1 MLWLL
6 GFLGGLGCLGNV
18 SVPKC
23 VALAGIPH
31 WLGWGWC
38 TKLEAWDG
46 GSCPHG
52 QPQSLSPHQDP
63 GELPL
68 CDKDTGLRALVDCK
82 EGLEGTK
89 DSVLVMQLGA
99 APFCGGGEVK
109 SPILPL

>member
-6 GFLGGLGCLGNV
+6 GFLGGLGCLGKHLCPQV
-18 SVPKC
+18 RGPCRHSP
-23 VALAGIPH
+23 LAGVGLVH
-31 WLGWGWC
+31 QAGSLGC
-38 TKLEAWDG
+38 
-46 GSCPHG
+46 CPHG

-89 DSVLVMQLGA
+89 DSVLVVRLGA
-99 APFCGGGEVK
+99 APFYSGGEVK
-109 SPILPL
+109 SLILPL